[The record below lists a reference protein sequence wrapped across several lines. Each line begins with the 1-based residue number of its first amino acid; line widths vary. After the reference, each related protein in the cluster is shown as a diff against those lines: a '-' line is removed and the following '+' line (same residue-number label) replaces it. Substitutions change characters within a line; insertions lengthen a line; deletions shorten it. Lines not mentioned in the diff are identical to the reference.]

1 MFLFHSIIEKSLKSL
16 KNMINGEFIKPFH
29 RIFMNKNNI
38 SALVSALMLGYLCIY
53 LILKEDLRA
62 VIQLWKLGINAD
74 EIQILSF
81 VIGVVICSITGLVIW
96 YFIKEKSSDRIA
108 TPFGMIMS
116 VFLTIYWF
124 IPMSATG
131 AMNANWYN
139 IPVAVRNQYR
149 IACLFTHSSRSW
161 PTAHF
166 EVLQEGET
174 EWKEGP
180 LEGFFDL
187 DIFGYRSRFNRILSA
202 SKGAYSEGKS
212 KGKLYPAN
220 RRRLQEMSDYIA
232 GRWAIN
238 YPEDP
243 PVQKVRL
250 SLANHPVG
258 KEHCMAREPWSRPPL
273 TEIPSKYVREVGT
286 FIIDSK
292 NSNPSIRGKTIP
304 KLPSSTQT
312 SPKISESNIKENTQ
326 ENTTQENIKPENT
339 NLKEVSNEQ

>member
-1 MFLFHSIIEKSLKSL
+1 MY
-16 KNMINGEFIKPFH
+16 
-29 RIFMNKNNI
+29 KNNLLAFI
-38 SALVSALMLGYLCIY
+38 SALTLGSLSIY
-53 LILKEDLRA
+53 IILNRDLRTI
-62 VIQLWKLGINAD
+62 IQSWKLNVSAD

-81 VIGVVICSITGLVIW
+81 VVGVIICSITGLVISH
-96 YFIKEKSSDRIA
+96 FIKERSSERIV

-116 VFLTIYWF
+116 VFLVIYWF
-124 IPMSATG
+124 IPMSGTG
-131 AMNANWYN
+131 TMGANWYN

-202 SKGAYSEGKS
+202 SKGAYKEGKS
-212 KGKLYPAN
+212 KGKLYPVN

-232 GRWAIN
+232 KTWAVN
-238 YPEDP
+238 YPDDP
-243 PVQKVRL
+243 DVVKVRL
-250 SLANHPVG
+250 SLVNHPVG
-258 KEHCMAREPWSRPPL
+258 KKHCMAREAWSRPPL

-286 FIIDSK
+286 FMIRSQK
-292 NSNPSIRGKTIP
+292 TVPSSEKSTTP
-304 KLPSSTQT
+304 KLSL
-312 SPKISESNIKENTQ
+312 PKNKQ
-326 ENTTQENIKPENT
+326 EEPKKT
-339 NLKEVSNEQ
+339 NYQK